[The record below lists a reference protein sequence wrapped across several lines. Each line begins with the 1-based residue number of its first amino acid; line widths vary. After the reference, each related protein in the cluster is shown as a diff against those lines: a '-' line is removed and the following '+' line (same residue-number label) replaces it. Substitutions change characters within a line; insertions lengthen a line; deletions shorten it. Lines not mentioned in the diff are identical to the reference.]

1 MKKIKTMLTVGKSLI
16 VNYDDE
22 KETPQLKLL
31 HMMKKKN
38 RFTDKNKKKKKQL
51 KSMNRKRSKQ

>member
-1 MKKIKTMLTVGKSLI
+1 MLTVGKSLI

-51 KSMNRKRSKQ
+51 KSMNRKRSKQQKP